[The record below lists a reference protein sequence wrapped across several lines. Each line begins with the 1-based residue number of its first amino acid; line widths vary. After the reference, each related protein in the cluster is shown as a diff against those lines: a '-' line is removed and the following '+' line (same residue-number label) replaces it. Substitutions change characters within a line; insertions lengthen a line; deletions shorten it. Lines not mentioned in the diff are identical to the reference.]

1 MADPIASLTGFVQSA
16 IAAAF
21 GEEWRDTDPVIRPAN
36 KKQTSADVQVNAAM
50 ALAKK
55 VGKNP
60 REVATAIVEALKA
73 DSAAMQLISDVEI
86 AGPGFLNITL
96 STDWVAAE
104 ASTILADGT
113 LGVLPPSKLEVIPLD
128 YSSPNVAK
136 EMHVGHLRTTVVG
149 DSLARVL
156 ERLGHTV
163 VRQNHVG
170 DWGTPFGMLIEH
182 LLEVGENSTE
192 AELLETDPNAFYQA
206 ARVKFDTA
214 EKAEPAGSKGD
225 FNMRA
230 RKRVTLLQGGD
241 PETLAHWNKLMDR
254 SKAYFNRVYSTLGV
268 TLTDADLAGE
278 STYNDELAGICEDL
292 ESRGI
297 ARISDGALCIFQDE
311 FTGRDDAPVPLIIR
325 KSDGG
330 YGYAT
335 TDLATVRHRSQ
346 DLLGD
351 RLVYVVG
358 APQNLHFRMTW
369 SAADKAGYIR
379 PESTPIHVQIGSVL
393 GADGKMLK
401 TRSGDSVRLMELLD
415 EAIERAEKVVAES
428 KADMTDAERA
438 VVARQVGIGA
448 VKYSDL
454 SVSHDSEYTFD
465 FDRMLAL
472 TGNTGPYL
480 QYAATRI
487 RSILAK
493 AADAGATPASAI
505 TIGEDA
511 ERALALKLL
520 DYGAVVA
527 LVGETLEPHRLAA
540 YLFELATAF
549 TAFYEK
555 CPVLKAD
562 DDAVRDSR
570 LALCA
575 LTLQVLSD
583 GLGLLGIE
591 TPEKM

>member
-1 MADPIASLTGFVQSA
+1 MADPIASLTGFVQNA
-16 IAAAF
+16 IATSF
-21 GEEWRDTDPVIRPAN
+21 GEEWRDADPVIRPAN

-96 STDWVAAE
+96 STDWVAAQ

-156 ERLGHTV
+156 ARLGHTV

-182 LLEVGENSTE
+182 LLEVGENSPE

-520 DYGAVVA
+520 DYGTAVA

>member
-1 MADPIASLTGFVQSA
+1 MADPIASLTGFVQNA
-16 IAAAF
+16 IATSF
-21 GEEWRDTDPVIRPAN
+21 GEEWRDADPVIRPAN

-73 DSAAMQLISDVEI
+73 DSAAMQLISDVAI

-182 LLEVGENSTE
+182 LLEVGENSPE

-527 LVGETLEPHRLAA
+527 LVGEMLEPHRLAA

>member
-1 MADPIASLTGFVQSA
+1 MADPIASLTGHVQNA
-16 IAAAF
+16 IASSF
-21 GEEWRDTDPVIRPAN
+21 GEQWRDADPVIRPAN

-60 REVATAIVEALKA
+60 REVATAVVSALEA
-73 DSAAMQLISDVEI
+73 DDDAMRLISDVEV

-96 STDWVAAE
+96 STDWVADE
-104 ASTILADGT
+104 ASSILADGT
-113 LGVLPPSKLEVIPLD
+113 LGVAAPDKLEIIPLD

-163 VRQNHVG
+163 IRQNHVG

-182 LLEVGENSTE
+182 LLEVGEDSDE

-214 EKAEPAGSKGD
+214 EKAEPAGSQGD
-225 FNMRA
+225 FNTRA

-241 PETLAHWNKLMDR
+241 EATLAHWNKLMDR
-254 SKAYFNRVYSTLGV
+254 SKAYFNAVYSTLGV

-278 STYNDELAGICEDL
+278 SMYNDELPGICEDL

-297 ARISDGALCIFQDE
+297 AVMSDGALCIFQDE
-311 FTGRDDAPVPLIIR
+311 FTGREGQPVPLIIR

-346 DLLGD
+346 DLAGD
-351 RLVYVVG
+351 RMIYVVG

-369 SAADKAGYIR
+369 AAADKAGYIR

-393 GADGKMLK
+393 GTDGKMLK
-401 TRSGDSVRLMELLD
+401 TRSGDSVRLMALLD
-415 EAIERAEKVVAES
+415 EAIERAEKVVGES
-428 KADMTDAERA
+428 KAEMSDAERA

-448 VKYSDL
+448 VKYADL

-487 RSILAK
+487 RSILAR
-493 AADAGATPASAI
+493 AQAQGESPAPAI
-505 TIGEDA
+505 AIGEDA
-511 ERALALKLL
+511 ERALAVKLL

-527 LVGETLEPHRLAA
+527 QVGETLEPHRLAG
-540 YLFELATAF
+540 YLFELATTF
-549 TAFYEK
+549 TGFYEK
-555 CPVLKAD
+555 CPVLKAED
-562 DDAVRDSR
+562 DGVRASR
-570 LALCA
+570 LALCE
-575 LTLQVLSD
+575 LTLAVLVD

-591 TPEKM
+591 TPAKM